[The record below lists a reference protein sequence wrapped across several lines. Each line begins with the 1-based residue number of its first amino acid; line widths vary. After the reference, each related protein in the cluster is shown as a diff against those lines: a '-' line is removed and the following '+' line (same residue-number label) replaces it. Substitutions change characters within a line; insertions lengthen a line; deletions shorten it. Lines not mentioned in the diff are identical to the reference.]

1 MDITA
6 QKFYAVKKGVKQGVY
21 KDWDACKANV
31 AGVSNAVYKS
41 FKTEAEAWAFLGVKV
56 TRPAAPPPK
65 VASVP
70 SKPKPAAVPKPA
82 PPKAAPAATTT
93 ATKPT
98 NTNDLI
104 LSLRDRPINYTTDQA
119 AALRAVA
126 EFADNPRRNHFVMA
140 GFAGTGKTTI
150 LENIARYASKKKL
163 TPILAAP
170 TNRAVRVLSSK
181 INGDFDRKT
190 LHALL
195 YGAPDD
201 EGRWVPKVD
210 FTRDQLVIVDE
221 ASMIGL
227 DVYDD
232 LMPKI
237 REAGAKAVFVGDSY
251 QLQPVSRDPRIL
263 TRPDALMRQV
273 MRQAAESG
281 ILTLATAVR
290 TLGKKIMPA
299 TDADDVTIKT
309 ATAALKGFFKDIK
322 EADQEAVYICGKNDT
337 RILVNETARRQKY
350 GNAISDRPQ
359 GGDQIICISNG
370 PNVNGEAMTVTD
382 IDEISDRQTI
392 SLLVDGAAPGQ
403 REIKT
408 ERAILCR
415 INGLPTIFLPWTVR
429 PSVYHGQIVA
439 DKKVFGEEWIT
450 KNKKSGKTELNRS
463 AVNIATFGYA
473 LTAHKSQGGQWA
485 KVYVEQDAFI
495 GNSRWYYT
503 AITRAADELV
513 LIQDPKAAPMTWE
526 QMQKLIGI

>member
-1 MDITA
+1 M
-6 QKFYAVKKGVKQGVY
+6 
-21 KDWDACKANV
+21 
-31 AGVSNAVYKS
+31 
-41 FKTEAEAWAFLGVKV
+41 GVKV
-56 TRPAAPPPK
+56 TRPATPLTVAPVTPN
-65 VASVP
+65 
-70 SKPKPAAVPKPA
+70 PKPAAASKPTL
-82 PPKAAPAATTT
+82 PKAVPVPAAT
-93 ATKPT
+93 KP
-98 NTNDLI
+98 NDLI
-104 LSLRDRPINYTTDQA
+104 LTLRKKPIHYTTDQT

-126 EFADNPRRNHFVMA
+126 EFADNPRRNQFVMA

-150 LENIARYASKKKL
+150 LENIARYASKKRL

-181 INGDFDRKT
+181 IDGDFDRKT

-201 EGRWVPKVD
+201 EGRWVPKVE

-251 QLQPVSRDPRIL
+251 QLQPVGRDPRIL
-263 TRPDALMRQV
+263 MHPDALMRQV

-281 ILTLATAVR
+281 ILTLATVVR

-299 TDADDVTIKT
+299 TDTEDVTIKT
-309 ATAALKGFFKDIK
+309 AAAALKGFFKDIK
-322 EADQEAVYICGKNDT
+322 ADQEAVYICGKNDT
-337 RILVNETARRQKY
+337 RILINETARRQKY
-350 GNAISDRPQ
+350 GNAISDRPHE
-359 GGDQIICISNG
+359 GDQIICISNG

-382 IDEISDRQTI
+382 IDEISDQQAI

-403 REIKT
+403 RELKT

-415 INGLPTIFLPWTVR
+415 VNGLPTVFLPWTVR

-439 DKKVFGEEWIT
+439 DKKVFGEEWTT
-450 KNKKSGKTELNRS
+450 KNKKTGRTEINRS
-463 AVNIATFGYA
+463 AVNIATYGYA
-473 LTAHKSQGGQWA
+473 LTAHKSQGGQWD
-485 KVYVEQDAFI
+485 KSYVEQDAFI

-503 AITRAADELV
+503 AITRSTRELV
-513 LIQDPKAAPMTWE
+513 LIQDPKAVKMTWD
-526 QMQKLIGI
+526 QMRQLIGI

>member
-1 MDITA
+1 M
-6 QKFYAVKKGVKQGVY
+6 
-21 KDWDACKANV
+21 
-31 AGVSNAVYKS
+31 SNAIFKS

-56 TRPAAPPPK
+56 TRPAVQPPK
-65 VASVP
+65 AAP
-70 SKPKPAAVPKPA
+70 GTPKPKPAAAPKPT
-82 PPKAAPAATTT
+82 PPKAAPAT
-93 ATKPT
+93 ATSKKP
-98 NTNDLI
+98 TNDLI
-104 LSLRDRPINYTTDQA
+104 LTLRDKPINYTTDQTT
-119 AALRAVA
+119 ALRAVA

-150 LENIARYASKKKL
+150 LENIAKYASKKGL
-163 TPILAAP
+163 TPMLAAP

-195 YGAPDD
+195 YGAPNDK
-201 EGRWVPKVD
+201 GRWVPKVE

-237 REAGAKAVFVGDSY
+237 RNAGAKAVFIGDSY
-251 QLQPVSRDPRIL
+251 QLQPVGRDPRIL
-263 TRPDALMRQV
+263 MCPDALMRQV

-299 TDADDVTIKT
+299 TDTDDVTIKT
-309 ATAALKGFFKDIK
+309 AAAALKGFFKDIQ
-322 EADQEAVYICGKNDT
+322 ADQEAVYVCGKNDT
-337 RILVNETARRQKY
+337 RISINETARRQKY
-350 GNAISDRPQ
+350 GNAVSDLPQ
-359 GGDQIICISNG
+359 DGDRIICISNG
-370 PNVNGEAMTVTD
+370 PNVNGEALTVA
-382 IDEISDRQTI
+382 EIEELSAPQAI
-392 SLLVDGAAPGQ
+392 SLLVDGSAPGQ
-403 REIKT
+403 REIQT
-408 ERAILCR
+408 EQAILCR

-439 DKKVFGEEWIT
+439 DKKNFGAEWTT
-450 KNKKSGKTELNRS
+450 KNKKTGRTEINRS
-463 AVNIATFGYA
+463 AVNIATYGYA
-473 LTAHKSQGGQWA
+473 LTAHKSQGGQWS

-503 AITRAADELV
+503 ALTRADDELV
-513 LIQDPKAAPMTWE
+513 LIQDPKSVQMTWD
-526 QMQKLIGI
+526 QMRQLI